1 MSIRIATARFCS
13 SIAGKCSNNGITMR
27 TGAPPSLSYRCKSS
41 VGAPKSSGTSTTIA
55 KDAANVTKEAAPAA
69 VEASSSSS
77 SESVPI
83 GTTLIAM
90 TLAIGTV
97 SAGAAL
103 AENATSSMVPTFDP
117 KSQRFDQST
126 FMGRLSKMLLACDP
140 SLLFCSG
147 DKVQRCKKMVDEYKT
162 HLTNLP
168 EGTTETEMSRK
179 LWEAQRVASA
189 ALHPDTGDTIPLPFR
204 MSGFVPFNGPI
215 CGKLICCM
223 LYVVS

>member
-1 MSIRIATARFCS
+1 MSLRIATTRFCS
-13 SIAGKCSNNGITMR
+13 SIAGKCSNNGIPIR

-55 KDAANVTKEAAPAA
+55 KDAAANVTKEA
-69 VEASSSSS
+69 SSSS

-147 DKVQRCKKMVDEYKT
+147 DEVQRCKKMVDDYKT
-162 HLTNLP
+162 HLANLP

-189 ALHPDTGDTIPLPFR
+189 ALHPDTGDTIPFPFR
-204 MSGFVPFNGPI
+204 MSGYVPFNGPI
-215 CGKLICCM
+215 CGKLICVH
-223 LYVVS
+223 VVCCHTNS